1 MVVNIKS
8 INVTTSKSNE
18 EVMPKLGNYLYAA
31 KTLTLAVSQDTNIF
45 INDSVEPVLVKSK
58 YGLSIPVDMKMTI
71 GSIIVES
78 ENTEVYAVFAY

>member
-31 KTLTLAVSQDTNIF
+31 TTLTLAVSQDTNIF
-45 INDSVEPVLVKSK
+45 INGSVEPVLVKSK

>member
-18 EVMPKLGNYLYAA
+18 EVMPKLGSYLYAA

-45 INDSVEPVLVKSK
+45 INGSVEPVLVKSK

>member
-1 MVVNIKS
+1 MNIKS

-18 EVMPKLGNYLYAA
+18 EVMPKQGNCLYAA

-45 INDSVEPVLVKSK
+45 INGSVEPVLVKSK

>member
-18 EVMPKLGNYLYAA
+18 EVMPKLGNCLYAA

-45 INDSVEPVLVKSK
+45 INGSVEPVLVKSK

>member
-45 INDSVEPVLVKSK
+45 
-58 YGLSIPVDMKMTI
+58 
-71 GSIIVES
+71 
-78 ENTEVYAVFAY
+78 

>member
-18 EVMPKLGNYLYAA
+18 EVMPKQGNYLYAA
-31 KTLTLAVSQDTNIF
+31 QTLTLAVSQDTNIF
-45 INDSVEPVLVKSK
+45 INGSVEPVLAKSK

>member
-8 INVTTSKSNE
+8 INITTSKSNE
-18 EVMPKLGNYLYAA
+18 EVVPKLGNYFYAA
-31 KTLTLAVSQDTNIF
+31 KTLTIAASQDTNIF

-58 YGLSIPVDMKMTI
+58 YGLNIPVDMKMTI

-78 ENTEVYAVFAY
+78 ENTEVYAVFTY